1 MTTGDTSPRGTKR
14 WLLLLSVLLI
24 VWQPMNV
31 GLAAASALTALP
43 LRGWPLAGALLLR
56 LAVAA
61 LGLGAGLALIHQRPG
76 AIRLAKIALVA
87 SALTD
92 LFVYS
97 TPYLPNNRV
106 PGDTPIFVGISLAYH
121 AAWITYL
128 FRSRRVRA
136 LS

>member
-1 MTTGDTSPRGTKR
+1 VDAPSPRING

-24 VWQPMNV
+24 VWQPTNV
-31 GLAAASALTALP
+31 GFAAASALAALQ

-56 LAVAA
+56 LAVTA
-61 LGLGAGLALIHQRPG
+61 LGLGAGLALIHQRP
-76 AIRLAKIALVA
+76 AAVRLAKTALVA

-106 PGDTPIFVGISLAYH
+106 PGDTPIVVAISLAYH
-121 AAWITYL
+121 GAWLTYL